1 MPRGKRSSDAP
12 ASTPAV
18 DGNIAKSTMLE
29 HHDAIVTKLRL
40 KKEADSAL
48 ANAWKA
54 AERDGI
60 SKKELKRVMDDN
72 ALTAEELAVRDR
84 RHALYRAWL
93 NRPVGFQSTMEMP
106 AAAGDAEQPAAA
118 NGHAMP
124 DEADQQ
130 HARNAAFEEGVV
142 AGKAGAD
149 LASCAYV
156 PGTEEHQQFSSGW
169 ALGQRQAVE
178 SLGGTTHTA

>member
-1 MPRGKRSSDAP
+1 MPRAKRSSAAA

-18 DGNIAKSTMLE
+18 DGNVAKATLLE

-106 AAAGDAEQPAAA
+106 ASESEQPAAA
-118 NGHAMP
+118 NGHAAP

-149 LASCAYV
+149 LASCAYL

-169 ALGQRQAVE
+169 AAGQRQAVE
-178 SLGGTTHTA
+178 ALGGATHTA